1 MKKSVEKI
9 ALTKTGKPN
18 KAVQNMLMNCNFYV
32 DGQVC
37 TGYYSGSGRFTTRHS
52 ALSLVESLLK
62 AGGYKYEVSNLG
74 GAAQEHV
81 KLSKV
86 AKKFLIDIRSAK

>member
-18 KAVQNMLMNCNFYV
+18 KAVKNMLMNCNFHV
-32 DGQVC
+32 DGQVG

-52 ALSLVESLLK
+52 ALNLVESLLK

-86 AKKFLIDIRSAK
+86 AKQFLIDIRSAN

>member
-1 MKKSVEKI
+1 MKASVKKI

-32 DGQVC
+32 DGQVG
-37 TGYYSGSGRFTTRHS
+37 TGYYSGRGRFTTRHS
-52 ALSLVESLLK
+52 ALSTVESLLK

-86 AKKFLIDIRSAK
+86 AKQFLIDIKNAK

>member
-1 MKKSVEKI
+1 MKKAVQNI
-9 ALTKTGKPN
+9 VLTKAGKTN

-32 DGQVC
+32 DGQVG
-37 TGYYSGSGRFTTRHS
+37 TGYYSGKGRFTTRHS
-52 ALSLVESLLK
+52 ALSTVESLLK

-86 AKKFLIDIRSAK
+86 AKQFLIDIRSAK

>member
-1 MKKSVEKI
+1 MKKPVEKI
-9 ALTKTGKPN
+9 VLTKKGKPN

-32 DGQVC
+32 DGQVG
-37 TGYYSGSGRFTTRHS
+37 TGYYSGRGRFTTRHS

-62 AGGYKYEVSNLG
+62 AGGYKYKVSDLG

-86 AKKFLIDIRSAK
+86 AKQFLVDIRSL

>member
-1 MKKSVEKI
+1 MKSAVKKI

-32 DGQVC
+32 AGQVG
-37 TGYYSGSGRFTTRHS
+37 TGYYSGRGRFTTRHS
-52 ALSLVESLLK
+52 ALSTVELLLK
-62 AGGYKYEVSNLG
+62 AGGYKYEVSDLG
-74 GAAQEHV
+74 GAMQEHV

-86 AKKFLIDIRSAK
+86 AKQFLIDIRSAK

>member
-1 MKKSVEKI
+1 MKAKVSAI

-32 DGQVC
+32 DGQVG
-37 TGYYSGSGRFTTRHS
+37 TGYYSGRGRFTTRHS

-86 AKKFLIDIRSAK
+86 AKQFLLDIRSM